1 MKFWR
6 FNFIRMVAT
15 LVTAVGLHSSPA
27 IGADFA
33 VAPSELAGIHNF
45 FRATDKVLSGSQPEG
60 DQGFAA
66 LAKLGVKTIVSV
78 DGSKPDVELAAKH
91 GIRYIHLPIGYD
103 GIPTNRVAELAK
115 VATTA
120 EGPVFVHCHHGKHR
134 GPAAVGVMCLAGGTW
149 TTTQANEFLVAAGTS
164 PEYPGLFRAVRK
176 FSMPGEADL
185 ARVSTNFPSVAR
197 TSSLVESMVAID
209 GHFDRLKAAQKAG
222 WQTPKDHPD
231 VSPDHEAVLLWEQLR
246 ELARTEKAAQR
257 PEEFRRKLHA
267 SERIAEQLRDALR
280 EGSRDKAAADVAFKQ
295 VSQSCVNC
303 HQRYRNE

>member
-1 MKFWR
+1 MNFWR
-6 FNFIRMVAT
+6 CNFVRVFAAFVAT
-15 LVTAVGLHSSPA
+15 ATAFSPA
-27 IGADFA
+27 PASADA
-33 VAPSELAGIHNF
+33 TSAPAELPGIHNF
-45 FRATDKVLSGSQPEG
+45 LRATDQVFSGSQPEG
-60 DQGFAA
+60 DEGFAA

-78 DGSKPDVELAAKH
+78 DGARPEADRAAKH
-91 GIRYIHLPIGYD
+91 GIRYIHLPFGYD
-103 GIPTNRVAELAK
+103 GIPTNRVTELAR
-115 VATTA
+115 VATTV

-134 GPAAVGVMCLAGGTW
+134 GPAAVGVMCLASGAL
-149 TTTQANEFLVAAGTS
+149 TTNQATAFLVAAGTS
-164 PEYPGLFRAVRK
+164 PEYPGLFRAVRN
-176 FSMPGEADL
+176 FTAPAAADL
-185 ARVSTNFPSVAR
+185 DRISTNFPSVAK
-197 TSSLVESMVAID
+197 TSSLVEFMVAID
-209 GHFDRLKAAQKAG
+209 GHVDRLKAVQKAG

-246 ELARTEKAAQR
+246 EFARTEDAAHR